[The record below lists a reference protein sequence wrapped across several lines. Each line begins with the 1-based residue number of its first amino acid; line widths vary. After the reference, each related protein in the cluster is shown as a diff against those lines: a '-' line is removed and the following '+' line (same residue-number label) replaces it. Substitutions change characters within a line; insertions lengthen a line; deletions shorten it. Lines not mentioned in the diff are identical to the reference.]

1 MNLAVRTVICSSD
14 NCARSSFDDSKKT
27 DHAGLARLRE
37 SPSRLNSSTTTPSD
51 ISTAYAS
58 AHTPD
63 ICAVTVIIGSNAGEY
78 ASRALSPS
86 RRKFAIS
93 SWVIAC
99 VKSIHT
105 RIDFQHFDPT
115 LPPKPFDHPNTPT
128 QLQHLTHEKE
138 SEVWYAGGRFP
149 LKNHRP
155 PLAEFID
162 EKYRQI
168 EVQGGQKK

>member
-78 ASRALSPS
+78 APRAFSPS

-93 SWVIAC
+93 SWVIC

-105 RIDFQHFDPT
+105 RTDFPHFDPT
-115 LPPKPFDHPNTPT
+115 LPPKPFDRPNTPT

-138 SEVWYAGGRFP
+138 SEVWYAGGRSS

-155 PLAEFID
+155 PLLDLID
-162 EKYRQI
+162 EKQKQTGRKC
-168 EVQGGQKK
+168 GQKK